1 MTKRTCKT
9 YDAKFKAKVAID
21 AISTS
26 KELIELSVAH
36 NVPKTT
42 IIEWKEKLLNEAS
55 ELFIPA
61 HEKDRKVK
69 QLNEK
74 IKELHNL
81 IGEITIENNF
91 FKKKLQK

>member
-9 YDAKFKAKVAID
+9 YDAKFKAKVAIE

-55 ELFIPA
+55 ELFNRHMRKI
-61 HEKDRKVK
+61 EK
-69 QLNEK
+69 
-74 IKELHNL
+74 
-81 IGEITIENNF
+81 
-91 FKKKLQK
+91 